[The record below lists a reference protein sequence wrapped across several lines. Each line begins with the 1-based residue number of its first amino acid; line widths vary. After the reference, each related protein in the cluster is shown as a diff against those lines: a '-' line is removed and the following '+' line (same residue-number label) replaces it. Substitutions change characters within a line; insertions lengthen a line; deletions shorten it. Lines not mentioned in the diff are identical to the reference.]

1 MDQIPTASLELRLL
15 SYNIQAGAQTSQYTD
30 YVTRGWQQVL
40 PYRGRSGVVGAVGD
54 AVKHYDIVGLQEADD
69 GSLRSG
75 FVNQSQ
81 VLAEQGRFPF
91 WSQQTNRRVSR
102 ISRTCNALLSRVR
115 PVGVENHRLPAGVPG
130 RVSAR
135 GALVARYGNG
145 DQGLTVANVHLAL
158 SRRARRSQ
166 LDFLADRLLNCEYAV
181 AMGDFNAPASAPEM
195 RRFLARTGLNTLPCG
210 LHTFPSWR
218 PARRLD
224 HIFFSDAIALNA
236 ATVLAL
242 ELSDHCPV
250 VADVSVPV
258 NAISYLPEIS
268 APNVGAGN
276 GLNRGLNDGES
287 DAPDIVAGVA

>member
-1 MDQIPTASLELRLL
+1 MDRTPTASLDLRLL
-15 SYNIQAGAQTSQYTD
+15 SYNIQAGAQTSQYAD
-30 YVTRGWQQVL
+30 YVTRGWQQIL
-40 PYRGRSGVVGAVGD
+40 PYRGRKGVVGAVGET
-54 AVKHYDIVGLQEADD
+54 VKNYDIVGLQEADD

-115 PVGVENHRLPAGVPG
+115 PVGVENHRLPAAVPG
-130 RVSAR
+130 RVSSR
-135 GALVARYGNG
+135 GALVARYGKGN
-145 DQGLTVANVHLAL
+145 QGLTVANVHLAL

-166 LDFLADRLLNCEYAV
+166 LDFLAERLMDCAFAI
-181 AMGDFNAPASAPEM
+181 AMGDFNAPANAPEM
-195 RRFLARTGLNTLPCG
+195 RRFLDRTGLNMLPCS
-210 LHTFPSWR
+210 LDTFPSWR
-218 PARRLD
+218 PSRRLD

-250 VADVSVPV
+250 VADVSVPCE
-258 NAISYLPEIS
+258 AIDHLPDLR
-268 APNVGAGN
+268 P
-276 GLNRGLNDGES
+276 LNDG
-287 DAPDIVAGVA
+287 PGIIAGAA